1 MSERII
7 IVAALEREVLRLVMG
22 WPSEVVPSSRGRV
35 KLFAKRNALVAVG
48 GIGTIFARAA
58 ADTAY
63 RQAGGDVGML
73 ISAGLAGA
81 LTAEWKAGDV
91 FQPATIIDDADGL
104 AIETGSGAGTLITAG
119 TVADAKL
126 KRIFAAK
133 HIAQAV
139 DMEAYAVADVA
150 RVYGVPFR
158 AVKAISDELQ
168 FPLPPL
174 GRFIGTDGSFRTG
187 QFALYAAVR
196 PWIWN
201 SVAKL
206 GKNSKKASEAL
217 CTELATIIARFDRLE
232 RYNRVTTKP

>member
-7 IVAALEREVLRLVMG
+7 IVAALEREVAGLVTG
-22 WPSEVVPSSRGRV
+22 WPSQVVASSRGQV
-35 KLFAKRNALVAVG
+35 KLFVKANALVAVG

-58 ADTAY
+58 ADAAY
-63 RQAGGDVGML
+63 KHAGGDVGML

-81 LTAEWKAGDV
+81 LTTEWKAGDV
-91 FQPATIIDDADGL
+91 FQPATVIDDADGVS
-104 AIETGSGAGTLITAG
+104 IETGTGAGTLITAG

-126 KRIFAAK
+126 KRIFAEK

-150 RVYGVPFR
+150 RVYGVPFL
-158 AVKAISDELQ
+158 AIKAISDELE

-174 GRFIGTDGSFRTG
+174 DRFIGTNGKFRSG

-196 PWIWN
+196 PWIWAGIARLAAN
-201 SVAKL
+201 SR
-206 GKNSKKASEAL
+206 KASEAL
-217 CTELATIIARFDRLE
+217 CIELATVLARFDRFD